1 MENKKIANNKKEDYY
16 PFSDSLV
23 EKITSSVEK
32 TVHAGWICI
41 TKDNNSDSSIENGFS
56 VEIDLESS
64 FKNII
69 GEDNIKEKL
78 GHNYMAKFRDM
89 LSKIIEDYLRDRYA
103 LITDLTDGEKV
114 FVHKISLSISG
125 KGRSKAYSIDAT
137 PIKEIE
143 LEKDRLIS
151 IRKKNWCGL
160 DDIANLRTNNNFYNI
175 MFVDITPTVVR
186 KVRLKLNKGKRDE

>member
-32 TVHAGWICI
+32 TVHIGWVCI

-56 VEIDLESS
+56 AKIDLKAS

-69 GEDNIKEKL
+69 EEDNLKEKL
-78 GHNYMAKFRDM
+78 GHNYTAKFRD
-89 LSKIIEDYLRDRYA
+89 LLLKIIEDYLKERYA
-103 LITDLTDGEKV
+103 LVTDLTDGEKV
-114 FVHKISLSISG
+114 FVHKISLSIAGEGRG
-125 KGRSKAYSIDAT
+125 KTYSIDVT
-137 PIKEIE
+137 PTKEIK
-143 LEKDRLIS
+143 LEKDKLKNA
-151 IRKKNWCGL
+151 RKETWCGL
-160 DDIANLRTNNNFYNI
+160 DDVANLKTNDNFYNI
-175 MFVDITPTVVR
+175 MFIDITPTVVR

>member
-56 VEIDLESS
+56 AEIDLKNS

-69 GEDNIKEKL
+69 EEDNLKEKL
-78 GHNYMAKFRDM
+78 GHNYMAKFKN
-89 LSKIIEDYLRDRYA
+89 LLLKIIEDYLKERYA
-103 LITDLTDGEKV
+103 LVTDLTDGEKV
-114 FVHKISLSISG
+114 FVHKISLSITGEG
-125 KGRSKAYSIDAT
+125 KNKAYNIDVI
-137 PIKEIE
+137 PNKEIE
-143 LEKDRLIS
+143 LEKDKLKN

-160 DDIANLRTNNNFYNI
+160 DDVANLRTNNNFYNI
-175 MFVDITPTVVR
+175 MFVDITPTTIR
-186 KVRLKLNKGKRDE
+186 KVRLKLKGKKDE